1 MRSVFQI
8 CLVTVVLLIACVIA
22 GWELPETVFMAS
34 FVFIWQLLFILLM
47 MKIRSKRHIA
57 KHNSFANFFWLLI
70 FPVFAIFSP
79 IFVVAAFIAG
89 IIWDLIKVQGE
100 TRMNRWVERRKN
112 KDASS
117 ISQESVPPSFE
128 IINYNSE
135 NNYPMGWKF

>member
-1 MRSVFQI
+1 MRNVFQI

-79 IFVVAAFIAG
+79 IFVVTAFIAG
-89 IIWDLIKVQGE
+89 TIWDLIKVQGE

-128 IINYNSE
+128 RINYNSE

>member
-1 MRSVFQI
+1 MRNVFQI

-47 MKIRSKRHIA
+47 MKIRSRRHVS
-57 KHNSFANFFWLLI
+57 KHNSFTNFFWLLI

-79 IFVVAAFIAG
+79 IFVVTAFIAG
-89 IIWDLIKVQGE
+89 TIWDLIKAQGE
-100 TRMNRWVERRKN
+100 TRMNRWVERRKG

-128 IINYNSE
+128 RINYNSE

>member
-1 MRSVFQI
+1 MRNVFQI

-47 MKIRSKRHIA
+47 MKIRSRRHVS
-57 KHNSFANFFWLLI
+57 KYNSFANFFWLLI

-79 IFVVAAFIAG
+79 IFVVTAFIAG
-89 IIWDLIKVQGE
+89 TIWDLIKAQGE
-100 TRMNRWVERRKN
+100 TRMNRWVERRKG

-117 ISQESVPPSFE
+117 INQESVPPSFE
-128 IINYNSE
+128 RINYNSE